1 MITKIK
7 LTLIIDLSIDVIDTG
22 DTRRLTSHI
31 K

>member
-31 K
+31 N

>member
-22 DTRRLTSHI
+22 ETRRLTSHI